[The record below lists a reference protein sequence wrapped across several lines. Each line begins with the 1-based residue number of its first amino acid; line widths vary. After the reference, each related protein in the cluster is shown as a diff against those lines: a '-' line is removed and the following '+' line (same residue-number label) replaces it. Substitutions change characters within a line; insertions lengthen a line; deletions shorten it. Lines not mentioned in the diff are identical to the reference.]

1 MSHSHI
7 QDYNMKTSESI
18 TKISPAL
25 VNAQKDFLSAKKT
38 SDNPFFKSKYADLQ
52 SVISTVKGSLND
64 NGIAFLQSPTESEG
78 DVLKLTTRLLH
89 ESGEWIE
96 DTAVCPLVKR
106 DPQAFGSALSYLR
119 RYSLSAMCGI
129 YQADDDGNDG
139 SKKDEVDVIDIV
151 VAIKESTD
159 MESMKRIYINGVK
172 FCNGNESALKLLLDA
187 KDSKKKLLEAK

>member
-1 MSHSHI
+1 
-7 QDYNMKTSESI
+7 MKTSENI
-18 TKISPAL
+18 TKIASAL
-25 VNAQKDFLSAKKT
+25 VSAQKDFLSAKKS

-52 SVISTVKGSLND
+52 SVISAVKESLNE
-64 NGIAFLQSPTESEG
+64 NGIAFIQSPTESEG

-129 YQADDDGNDG
+129 YQADDDGNEAT
-139 SKKDEVDVIDIV
+139 KKTDVDVTDII

-159 MESMKRIYINGVK
+159 IDSMKNIYIKGVK
-172 FCNGNESALKLLLDA
+172 FCNGNETALKLLLDA
-187 KDSKKKLLEAK
+187 KDLKKKLLEAK

>member
-1 MSHSHI
+1 
-7 QDYNMKTSESI
+7 MKTSESI
-18 TKISPAL
+18 TKIASAL
-25 VNAQKDFLSAKKT
+25 VSAQKDFLSAKKT

-52 SVISTVKGSLND
+52 SVISAVKESLNE
-64 NGIAFLQSPTESEG
+64 NGIAFIQSPAESEG

-129 YQADDDGNDG
+129 YQADDDGNEAT
-139 SKKDEVDVIDIV
+139 KKTDVDVTDIIV
-151 VAIKESTD
+151 TIKESTD
-159 MESMKRIYINGVK
+159 IDSMKNIYIKGVK
-172 FCNGNESALKLLLDA
+172 FCNGNETALKLLLDA
-187 KDSKKKLLEAK
+187 KDSKKKALEVK

>member
-1 MSHSHI
+1 
-7 QDYNMKTSESI
+7 MKTSESI
-18 TKISPAL
+18 TKIASAL
-25 VNAQKDFLSAKKT
+25 VSAQKDFLSAKKS

-52 SVISTVKGSLND
+52 AVISAVKESLNE

-96 DTAVCPLVKR
+96 DTSVCPLVKR

-129 YQADDDGNDG
+129 YQADDDGNEAT
-139 SKKDEVDVIDIV
+139 KKTDVDVTDII

-159 MESMKRIYINGVK
+159 IDSMKNIYIKGVK
-172 FCNGNESALKLLLDA
+172 FCNGNETALKLLLDA
-187 KDSKKKLLEAK
+187 KDSKKKALEVK

>member
-1 MSHSHI
+1 
-7 QDYNMKTSESI
+7 MKTSESI
-18 TKISPAL
+18 TKIASAL
-25 VNAQKDFLSAKKT
+25 VSAQKDFLSAKKT

-52 SVISTVKGSLND
+52 SVISAVKESLNN
-64 NGIAFLQSPTESEG
+64 NGIAFIQSPTESEG

-96 DTAVCPLVKR
+96 DTSVCPLVKR

-129 YQADDDGNDG
+129 YQADDDGNEAT
-139 SKKDEVDVIDIV
+139 KKTDVDVTDII

-159 MESMKRIYINGVK
+159 IDSMKNIYIKGVK
-172 FCNGNESALKLLLDA
+172 FCNGNETALKLLLDA

>member
-1 MSHSHI
+1 
-7 QDYNMKTSESI
+7 MKTSESI
-18 TKISPAL
+18 TKIASAL
-25 VNAQKDFLSAKKT
+25 VSAQKDFLSAKKT

-52 SVISTVKGSLND
+52 SVISAVKESLNE
-64 NGIAFLQSPTESEG
+64 NGIAFIQSPTESEG

-96 DTAVCPLVKR
+96 DTSVCPLVKR

-129 YQADDDGNDG
+129 YQADDDGNEAT
-139 SKKDEVDVIDIV
+139 KKTDVDVTDII

-159 MESMKRIYINGVK
+159 IDSMKNIYIKGVK
-172 FCNGNESALKLLLDA
+172 FCNGNETALKLLLDA
-187 KDSKKKLLEAK
+187 KDSKKKALEVK

>member
-1 MSHSHI
+1 
-7 QDYNMKTSESI
+7 MKTSESI

-25 VNAQKDFLSAKKT
+25 VNAQKDFLSAKKS

-52 SVISTVKGSLND
+52 SVISAIKESLNE
-64 NGIAFLQSPTESEG
+64 NGIAFIQSPTESEG

-129 YQADDDGNDG
+129 YQADDDGNEAT
-139 SKKDEVDVIDIV
+139 KKTDVDVTDIV
-151 VAIKESTD
+151 VAIKEASD
-159 MESMKRIYINGVK
+159 IDSMKKIYISGVK
-172 FCNGNESALKLLLDA
+172 FCNGNEPALKLLLDA

>member
-1 MSHSHI
+1 MCHSHI
-7 QDYNMKTSESI
+7 KDYIMKTSESI
-18 TKISPAL
+18 VKIAPAL
-25 VNAQKDFLSAKKT
+25 INAQKDFLSAKKT

-52 SVISTVKGSLND
+52 SVISAIKESLNE
-64 NGIAFLQSPTESEG
+64 NGIAFIQSPTESEG

-129 YQADDDGNDG
+129 YQADDDGNEAT
-139 SKKDEVDVIDIV
+139 KKTDVDVTDIV
-151 VAIKESTD
+151 VAIKEATD
-159 MESMKRIYINGVK
+159 IDSMKKIYISGVK
-172 FCNGNESALKLLLDA
+172 FCNGNESALTLLLDA

>member
-1 MSHSHI
+1 
-7 QDYNMKTSESI
+7 MKTSESI
-18 TKISPAL
+18 TKIASAL
-25 VNAQKDFLSAKKT
+25 VSAQKDFLSAKKT

-52 SVISTVKGSLND
+52 AVISAVKESLNE

-96 DTAVCPLVKR
+96 DTSVCPLVKR

-129 YQADDDGNDG
+129 YQADDDGNEAT
-139 SKKDEVDVIDIV
+139 KKTDVDVTDII

-159 MESMKRIYINGVK
+159 IDSMKNIYIKGVK
-172 FCNGNESALKLLLDA
+172 FCNGNETALKLLLDA
-187 KDSKKKLLEAK
+187 KDSKKKALEVK

>member
-1 MSHSHI
+1 
-7 QDYNMKTSESI
+7 MKTSESI

-25 VNAQKDFLSAKKT
+25 VNAQKDFLSAKKS

-52 SVISTVKGSLND
+52 SVISAIKESLNE
-64 NGIAFLQSPTESEG
+64 NGIAFIQSPTESEG

-129 YQADDDGNDG
+129 YQADDDGNEAT
-139 SKKDEVDVIDIV
+139 KKTDVDVTDIV

-159 MESMKRIYINGVK
+159 IDSMKKIYISGVK

-187 KDSKKKLLEAK
+187 KDSKKKFLEAK

>member
-1 MSHSHI
+1 
-7 QDYNMKTSESI
+7 MKTSESI
-18 TKISPAL
+18 TKIASAL
-25 VNAQKDFLSAKKT
+25 VSAQKDFLSAKKT

-52 SVISTVKGSLND
+52 SVISAVKESLNE
-64 NGIAFLQSPTESEG
+64 NGIAFIQSPTESEG

-96 DTAVCPLVKR
+96 DTSVCPLVKR

-129 YQADDDGNDG
+129 YQADDDGNEAT
-139 SKKDEVDVIDIV
+139 KKTDVDVTDII

-159 MESMKRIYINGVK
+159 IDSMKNIYIKGVK
-172 FCNGNESALKLLLDA
+172 FCNGNEIALKLLLDA
-187 KDSKKKLLEAK
+187 KDLRKKALEAK

>member
-1 MSHSHI
+1 
-7 QDYNMKTSESI
+7 MKTSESI
-18 TKISPAL
+18 TKIAPAL
-25 VNAQKDFLSAKKT
+25 LNAQKDFLSAKKS

-52 SVISTVKGSLND
+52 SVISAVKESLNE
-64 NGIAFLQSPTESEG
+64 NGIAFIQSPTESEG

-129 YQADDDGNDG
+129 YQADDDGNEAT
-139 SKKDEVDVIDIV
+139 KKTDVDVTDII

-159 MESMKRIYINGVK
+159 IDSMKNIYIKGVK
-172 FCNGNESALKLLLDA
+172 FCNGNETALKLLLDA
-187 KDSKKKLLEAK
+187 KDLKKKLLEAK

>member
-1 MSHSHI
+1 
-7 QDYNMKTSESI
+7 MKTSESI
-18 TKISPAL
+18 TKIASAL
-25 VNAQKDFLSAKKT
+25 VSAQKDFLSAKKT

-52 SVISTVKGSLND
+52 SVISAVKESLNE
-64 NGIAFLQSPTESEG
+64 NGIAFIQSPTESEG

-129 YQADDDGNDG
+129 YQADDDGNEAT
-139 SKKDEVDVIDIV
+139 KKTDVDVTDII

-159 MESMKRIYINGVK
+159 IDSMKNIYIKGVK
-172 FCNGNESALKLLLDA
+172 FCNGNETALKLLLDA
-187 KDSKKKLLEAK
+187 KDSRKKALEVK

>member
-1 MSHSHI
+1 
-7 QDYNMKTSESI
+7 MKTSESI
-18 TKISPAL
+18 TKIASAL
-25 VNAQKDFLSAKKT
+25 VSAQKDFLSAKKS

-52 SVISTVKGSLND
+52 AVISAVKESLNE
-64 NGIAFLQSPTESEG
+64 NGIAFIQSPTESEG

-96 DTAVCPLVKR
+96 DTSVCPLVKR

-129 YQADDDGNDG
+129 YQADDDGNEAT
-139 SKKDEVDVIDIV
+139 KKTDVDVTDII

-159 MESMKRIYINGVK
+159 IDSMKNIYIKGVK
-172 FCNGNESALKLLLDA
+172 FCNGNETALKLLLDA
-187 KDSKKKLLEAK
+187 KDLKKKLLEAK

>member
-1 MSHSHI
+1 
-7 QDYNMKTSESI
+7 MKTSESI
-18 TKISPAL
+18 TKIASAL
-25 VNAQKDFLSAKKT
+25 VSAQKDFLSAKKT

-52 SVISTVKGSLND
+52 SVISAVKESLNE
-64 NGIAFLQSPTESEG
+64 NGIAFIQSPTESEG

-96 DTAVCPLVKR
+96 DTSVCPLVKR

-129 YQADDDGNDG
+129 YQADDDGNEAT
-139 SKKDEVDVIDIV
+139 KKTDVDVTDII

-159 MESMKRIYINGVK
+159 IDSMKNIYIKGVK
-172 FCNGNESALKLLLDA
+172 FCNGNETALKLLLDA

>member
-1 MSHSHI
+1 
-7 QDYNMKTSESI
+7 MKTSESI
-18 TKISPAL
+18 TKIASAL
-25 VNAQKDFLSAKKT
+25 VSAQKDFLSAKKT

-52 SVISTVKGSLND
+52 SVISAVKESLNE
-64 NGIAFLQSPTESEG
+64 NGIAFIQSPTESEG

-96 DTAVCPLVKR
+96 DTSVCPLVKR

-129 YQADDDGNDG
+129 YQADDDGNEAT
-139 SKKDEVDVIDIV
+139 KKTDVDVTDII

-159 MESMKRIYINGVK
+159 IDSMKNIYIKGVK
-172 FCNGNESALKLLLDA
+172 FCNGNETALKLLLDA
-187 KDSKKKLLEAK
+187 KDLKKKLLEAK

>member
-1 MSHSHI
+1 
-7 QDYNMKTSESI
+7 MKTSESI
-18 TKISPAL
+18 TKIASAL
-25 VNAQKDFLSAKKT
+25 VSAQNDFLSAKKT

-52 SVISTVKGSLND
+52 SVISAVKESLNE
-64 NGIAFLQSPTESEG
+64 NGIAFIQSPTESEG

-129 YQADDDGNDG
+129 YQADDDGNEAT
-139 SKKDEVDVIDIV
+139 KKTDVDVTDII

-159 MESMKRIYINGVK
+159 IDSMKNIYIKGVK
-172 FCNGNESALKLLLDA
+172 FCNGNETALKLLLDA
-187 KDSKKKLLEAK
+187 KDSRKKALEVK

>member
-1 MSHSHI
+1 
-7 QDYNMKTSESI
+7 MKTSESI

-25 VNAQKDFLSAKKT
+25 VNAQKDFLSAKKS

-52 SVISTVKGSLND
+52 SVISAVKESLNE
-64 NGIAFLQSPTESEG
+64 NGIAFIQSPTESEG

-129 YQADDDGNDG
+129 YQADDDGNEAT
-139 SKKDEVDVIDIV
+139 KKTDVDVTDIV

-159 MESMKRIYINGVK
+159 IDSMKKIYISGVK

-187 KDSKKKLLEAK
+187 KDSKKKFLEAK

>member
-1 MSHSHI
+1 
-7 QDYNMKTSESI
+7 MKTSESI
-18 TKISPAL
+18 TKIASAL
-25 VNAQKDFLSAKKT
+25 VSAQKDFLSAKKS

-52 SVISTVKGSLND
+52 AVISAVKESLNE

-96 DTAVCPLVKR
+96 DTSVCPLVKR

-129 YQADDDGNDG
+129 YQADDDGNEAT
-139 SKKDEVDVIDIV
+139 KKTDVDVTDII

-159 MESMKRIYINGVK
+159 IDSMKNIYIKGVK
-172 FCNGNESALKLLLDA
+172 FCNGNETALKLLLDA
-187 KDSKKKLLEAK
+187 KDLKKKLLEAK

>member
-1 MSHSHI
+1 
-7 QDYNMKTSESI
+7 MKTSESI

-25 VNAQKDFLSAKKT
+25 VNAQKDFLSAKKS

-52 SVISTVKGSLND
+52 SVISAIKESLNE
-64 NGIAFLQSPTESEG
+64 NGIAFIQSPTESEG

-129 YQADDDGNDG
+129 YQADDDGNEAT
-139 SKKDEVDVIDIV
+139 KKTDVDVTDIV

-159 MESMKRIYINGVK
+159 IDSMKKIYISGVK

>member
-1 MSHSHI
+1 
-7 QDYNMKTSESI
+7 MKTSESI
-18 TKISPAL
+18 TKIASAL
-25 VNAQKDFLSAKKT
+25 VSAQKDFLSAKKT

-52 SVISTVKGSLND
+52 SVISAVKESLNN
-64 NGIAFLQSPTESEG
+64 NGIAFIQSPTESEG

-96 DTAVCPLVKR
+96 DTSVCPLVKR

-129 YQADDDGNDG
+129 YQADDDGNEAT
-139 SKKDEVDVIDIV
+139 KKTDVDVTDII

-159 MESMKRIYINGVK
+159 IDSMKNIYIKGVK
-172 FCNGNESALKLLLDA
+172 FCNGNETALKLLLDA
-187 KDSKKKLLEAK
+187 KDSKKKALEVK

>member
-1 MSHSHI
+1 
-7 QDYNMKTSESI
+7 MKTSESI
-18 TKISPAL
+18 VKIAPAL
-25 VNAQKDFLSAKKT
+25 LNAQKDFLSAKK
-38 SDNPFFKSKYADLQ
+38 SSNNPFFKSKYADLQ
-52 SVISTVKGSLND
+52 SVISAVKESLNE
-64 NGIAFLQSPTESEG
+64 NGIAFIQSPTESEG

-129 YQADDDGNDG
+129 YQADDDGNEAT
-139 SKKDEVDVIDIV
+139 KKTDVDVVDVDVTDII

-159 MESMKRIYINGVK
+159 IDSMKKIYISGVK

>member
-1 MSHSHI
+1 
-7 QDYNMKTSESI
+7 MKTSESI
-18 TKISPAL
+18 TKIASAL
-25 VNAQKDFLSAKKT
+25 VSAQKDFLSAKKS

-52 SVISTVKGSLND
+52 AVISAVKESLNE

-96 DTAVCPLVKR
+96 DTSVCPLVKR

-129 YQADDDGNDG
+129 YQADDDGNEAT
-139 SKKDEVDVIDIV
+139 KKTDVDVTDII

-159 MESMKRIYINGVK
+159 IDSMKNIYIQGVK
-172 FCNGNESALKLLLDA
+172 FCNGNEIALKLLLDA